1 MTPKKPDLV
10 LHIGTE
16 KTGTTTIQNFL
27 KANRDQLR
35 RQSVY
40 VSKDLMIPSGNQ
52 RWLAALAYNATRI
65 DELISTQGYRSKAER
80 DQDMVNRYERLKQE
94 IEASTSDCKRWIIS
108 SEHLQSRLTTD
119 EEIHRFYQLLKE
131 LFNEITI
138 VLYIR
143 NPVDTAI
150 SLLSMFCVYGDVL
163 EQLPEPSQRHVDLIC
178 NHARILEQW
187 QKNFPKTKI
196 KLRLFEKDRL
206 NEGDLIKDF
215 CGQARITPGADWNL
229 KAQHSNERLTL
240 KGMRYLHHLNGR
252 FPPLVHGNKNPERG
266 NLAAYV
272 HNFTKQEEPFRIT
285 LEQKQAYEQHY
296 AESNEI
302 IRGRYFPNQSTL
314 WSEKT
319 RQYADSTIKLSDIDN
334 IDLACLKMFAE
345 VWATTQQQ
353 SQKIRTIQQLLS

>member
-1 MTPKKPDLV
+1 MTPNKPDLV

-80 DQDMVNRYERLKQE
+80 DQDMVNRYECLKLE

-119 EEIHRFYQLLKE
+119 EEIHRLYQLLKE

-150 SLLSMFCVYGDVL
+150 SLLTCFVFMEMFWNNY
-163 EQLPEPSQRHVDLIC
+163 
-178 NHARILEQW
+178 
-187 QKNFPKTKI
+187 
-196 KLRLFEKDRL
+196 L
-206 NEGDLIKDF
+206 NP
-215 CGQARITPGADWNL
+215 AN
-229 KAQHSNERLTL
+229 
-240 KGMRYLHHLNGR
+240 
-252 FPPLVHGNKNPERG
+252 
-266 NLAAYV
+266 
-272 HNFTKQEEPFRIT
+272 
-285 LEQKQAYEQHY
+285 
-296 AESNEI
+296 
-302 IRGRYFPNQSTL
+302 
-314 WSEKT
+314 
-319 RQYADSTIKLSDIDN
+319 
-334 IDLACLKMFAE
+334 
-345 VWATTQQQ
+345 AT
-353 SQKIRTIQQLLS
+353 

>member
-1 MTPKKPDLV
+1 
-10 LHIGTE
+10 
-16 KTGTTTIQNFL
+16 
-27 KANRDQLR
+27 
-35 RQSVY
+35 
-40 VSKDLMIPSGNQ
+40 
-52 RWLAALAYNATRI
+52 
-65 DELISTQGYRSKAER
+65 
-80 DQDMVNRYERLKQE
+80 MVNRYERLKQD

-119 EEIHRFYQLLKE
+119 EEIHRLYQLLKE

-138 VLYIR
+138 ILYIR

-215 CGQARITPGADWNL
+215 CGQARITPGADRNL

-252 FPPLVHGNKNPERG
+252 FPPLIHGNKNPERG

-296 AESNEI
+296 AESNET

-345 VWATTQQQ
+345 VWATTQHQ